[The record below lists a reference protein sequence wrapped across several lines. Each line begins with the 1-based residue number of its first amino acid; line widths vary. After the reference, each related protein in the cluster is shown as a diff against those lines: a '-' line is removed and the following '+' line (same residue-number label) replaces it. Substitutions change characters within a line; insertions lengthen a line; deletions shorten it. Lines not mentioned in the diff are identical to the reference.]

1 MRQLQGFI
9 VREKESL
16 MCKLRR
22 SLYGPQEVTQ
32 SAETT
37 PNEAEVTSSNPP
49 PSLVWTCQKKEKKK
63 KKKKKL
69 VWFEIS
75 FETMIQEI

>member
-1 MRQLQGFI
+1 
-9 VREKESL
+9 

-22 SLYGPQEVTQ
+22 SLYGPQEVAQ

-49 PSLVWTCQKKEKKK
+49 PPLVWTCQKKEKKKKKK